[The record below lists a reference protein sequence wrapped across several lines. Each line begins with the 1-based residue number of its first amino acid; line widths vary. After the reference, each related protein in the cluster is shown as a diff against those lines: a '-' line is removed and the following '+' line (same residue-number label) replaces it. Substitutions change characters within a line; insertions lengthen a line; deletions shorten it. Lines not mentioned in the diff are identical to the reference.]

1 MKVGDAGDLAEKM
14 KLFLENRELFRQQ
27 QLIMKEAMKQL
38 EWKEVVAKLLQE
50 I

>member
-1 MKVGDAGDLAEKM
+1 M